1 MSSVLAIEPNS
12 LESPMA
18 VEAAATPKP
27 RKPRVWTP
35 FAVWVAGVVLGNF
48 FVILLF
54 VGIAA
59 YVGFQTQGDTAA
71 FQEQYGAILQMPVPM
86 LIASLLP
93 FQAALLIVTLLA
105 GGLSKEPTKDRLGLL
120 PQTGRKFGVL
130 KLSLM
135 AAFTL
140 AGAFALNI
148 VSSFF
153 IAPPATE
160 DPLAAALVDASFLTI
175 TLLSVVLSVVP
186 ATVEEILFRGY
197 IQRRLLKRWSPV
209 TAITV
214 SSLLFAVSHMD
225 SIQHII
231 AVVPLAVV
239 AGVLAYKTNSVKAG
253 MIVHGVHN
261 VAAVVLPASMFAA
274 AQYYSEEVIGLV
286 VLAMIPVLGLIGLP
300 AVISL
305 LRNPK
310 QPQVDAYIVPE
321 ETVES
326 LSVLKR
332 ELSLPEYATESR
344 NTTQAV

>member
-1 MSSVLAIEPNS
+1 MSSVIAIEPNS
-12 LESPMA
+12 LEIPMA

-35 FAVWVAGVVLGNF
+35 FAVWVAGVVLGNVF
-48 FVILLF
+48 GLAVLF
-54 VGIAA
+54 AIAIVAGIQA
-59 YVGFQTQGDTAA
+59 QGDSAA
-71 FQEQYGAILQMPVPM
+71 FQEHYTAILSMPVPM
-86 LIASLLP
+86 LMAGLLP
-93 FQAALLIVTLLA
+93 FQAALLIVALL
-105 GGLSKEPTKDRLGLL
+105 GGWLSKEPLKERLGLL

-130 KLSLM
+130 KLSSM

-153 IAPPATE
+153 IAPPTQT
-160 DPLAAALVDASFLTI
+160 DPLAAALIDASFLTV

-209 TAITV
+209 TAIAV

-253 MIVHGVHN
+253 MVVHGVHN
-261 VAAVVLPASMFAA
+261 VAAVVLPAAMMAA
-274 AQYYSEEVIGLV
+274 SQYISEEVLGLTF
-286 VLAMIPVLGLIGLP
+286 LASIPVLGLLGLP

-310 QPQVDAYIVPE
+310 QPKVETYVPE

-332 ELSLPEYATESR
+332 ELALPEYATESR